1 MRPRMTSS
9 PANFASLWNC
19 SNCRFGSISRNLC
32 GGNKLAPEIEKA
44 IEDARQVIVVLSPN
58 TLNSTWVLREI
69 TKALEVGRRRKDE
82 AAVLEVEGSQ
92 EEDAPSLGTQASAG
106 ELVAQASDWE
116 FKLQL
121 ALPNH
126 PQHRIPGRPIIPLI
140 EQSAAA
146 SRHRTVR
153 S

>member
-1 MRPRMTSS
+1 VPEKIFISHAS
-9 PANFASLWNC
+9 GDDEFARELRVALELLKLPVWVD
-19 SNCRFGSISRNLC
+19 SRNLC

-58 TLNSTWVLREI
+58 TVNFPWVRREI
-69 TKALEVGRRRKDE
+69 TKALEVERRRKDE
-82 AAVLEVEGSQ
+82 AAALEVERSQ
-92 EEDAPSLGTQASAG
+92 KEEASTVGTEAYAG

-140 EQSAAA
+140 E
-146 SRHRTVR
+146 
-153 S
+153 